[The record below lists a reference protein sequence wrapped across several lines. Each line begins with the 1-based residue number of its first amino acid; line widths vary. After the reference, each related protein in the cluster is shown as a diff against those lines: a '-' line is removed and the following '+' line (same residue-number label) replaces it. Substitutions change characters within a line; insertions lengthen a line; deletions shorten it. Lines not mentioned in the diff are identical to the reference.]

1 MDTKLLENLSER
13 QRRYLEVR
21 IHEKNDSTAARAIG
35 ITPRAVVRWKAED
48 ERFALA
54 YDAAMV
60 QQGAMNDA
68 ITVQARVTA
77 TQYQLK
83 SYSSRLP
90 GVFKRLFN
98 VALTSVN
105 EPSVLKAIA
114 LIGEWYGIGPEQLK
128 TENLT
133 IIQKQILAWTNVKV
147 GPSSSEKVV
156 EQ

>member
-1 MDTKLLENLSER
+1 
-13 QRRYLEVR
+13 
-21 IHEKNDSTAARAIG
+21 
-35 ITPRAVVRWKAED
+35 
-48 ERFALA
+48 
-54 YDAAMV
+54 
-60 QQGAMNDA
+60 MNDA

-147 GPSSSEKVV
+147 EPSSSEKVV
-156 EQ
+156 E